1 MAREGKS
8 CRKCSHSVTGARN
21 SGPTGRTATFRDSMM
36 MLRSLFA
43 SLFLALAGC
52 TTATAVTA
60 PQTIAAT
67 QREPVTILV
76 SIDGFRPE
84 YLGRGDSPNLDA
96 LAATGVTAEMR
107 PSFPTKTFPNHY
119 TIVTGLRPD
128 RHGIVDNNMEDAA
141 RPGER
146 FSMGNASQA
155 LDPFWWDGGEPIW
168 VTAEKQGVRT
178 ATMFWPGSEVAV
190 RGTRP
195 ADWQRFDMNITNPQR
210 VRAVVDWLRRPQASR
225 PQFVT
230 LYFDTVDTAGHRY
243 GPQAPETRAA
253 IREVDS
259 RIGELGA
266 GLDALGQPVN
276 YVITSDHGMAAT
288 SAERVIRADR
298 LLDPAA
304 FRTISDGAFLSLDPL
319 PGREE
324 EVAAALLRPHPHMQ
338 CWRKGDLPER
348 FAYGTHPRVPAIF
361 CLAETGWL
369 ILASEPRYSP
379 DGGTHGYDNLDPA
392 MKALFIA
399 SGPAFRSGVTLPIFD
414 NVAVYPLLAEVLGVV
429 PQPSDGQAE
438 TLAPALRD

>member
-1 MAREGKS
+1 
-8 CRKCSHSVTGARN
+8 
-21 SGPTGRTATFRDSMM
+21 MM

-60 PQTIAAT
+60 PQTTAAT

-76 SIDGFRPE
+76 SIDGFRPD
-84 YLGRGDSPNLDA
+84 YLGRGDSPHLDS

-128 RHGIVDNNMEDAA
+128 HHGIVDNNMEDAA

-168 VTAEKQGVRT
+168 VTAEKQGVRS
-178 ATMFWPGSEVAV
+178 ATMFWPGSEVAI

-195 ADWQRFDMNITNPQR
+195 SDWQRFDQNITNPQR
-210 VRAVVDWLRRPQASR
+210 VAAVVDWLRRPEATR
-225 PQFVT
+225 PEFVT
-230 LYFDTVDTAGHRY
+230 LYFDTVDTAGHRH
-243 GPQAPETRAA
+243 GPQSPEAMAA
-253 IREVDS
+253 IREVDA
-259 RIGELGA
+259 RIGDLQAELA
-266 GLDALGQPVN
+266 ALGQPVN
-276 YVITSDHGMAAT
+276 LVVTSDHGMAQT
-288 SAERVIRADR
+288 SAERVVRADH

-304 FRTISDGAFLSLDPL
+304 FRTITDGPYLALEPQ
-319 PGREE
+319 PGREA
-324 EVAAALLRPHPHMQ
+324 EVAAALLKPHANME
-338 CWRKGDLPER
+338 CWRKGEIPAE
-348 FAYGTHPRVPAIF
+348 FAYGSHPRIPSF
-361 CLAETGWL
+361 LCLARSGWVVL
-369 ILASEPRYSP
+369 GGEPRYSP
-379 DGGTHGYDNLDPA
+379 TGGAHGYDHRDPA

-399 SGPAFRSGVTLPIFD
+399 SGPAFKSGLTLPIFD
-414 NVAVYPLLAEVLGVV
+414 NVEVYSLLAEVLGVT
-429 PQPSDGQAE
+429 PEPSDGRPE